1 MVEIEK
7 PRITCIDSVE
17 DVSYGKY
24 VVEPLER
31 GYGMTLG
38 NSLAMNF
45 AFPQLGAEN
54 WEGAYALIAKT
65 YADCDDTQ
73 TLAKLPLAILRR
85 VLLIKY
91 RKIAGCGH

>member
-7 PRITCIDSVE
+7 PRITCQDSVE

-38 NSLAMNF
+38 NSLRRILLSSL
-45 AFPQLGAEN
+45 PG
-54 WEGAYALIAKT
+54 YAAT
-65 YADCDDTQ
+65 S
-73 TLAKLPLAILRR
+73 
-85 VLLIKY
+85 V
-91 RKIAGCGH
+91 KIAGVHEKMGFIENGKLTAKAGDGSSLLF